1 MRIDDIDPDDVP
13 SGPRLPRPPDGPSPP
28 DSPRRPDTAPPPL
41 PDPAE
46 LSSVRRA
53 YQDLVD
59 AAYADY
65 PHGTSDTPEK
75 PATSDRAPYHEALPL
90 LRAAE
95 ENNLNRHA
103 ERPEVPVQHPT
114 EGYWSRGE
122 TRQLSDEQ
130 DTEASITCGNSH
142 DEGEQTII
150 PVMPQTE
157 AAGPSRRRV
166 TALERMDKGEESLY
180 CPVSELKGDEPCTAQ
195 RLMESREFTGGTLQG
210 FKDPTGNPDYIDEYK
225 RTYDAVGGPSAWE
238 APELN
243 MNGMINQIK
252 RHLYQKAGVEFT
264 VLDLTSASS
273 NQIDEV
279 FENLDKWKA
288 DPAMRPLSKLIILG
302 DSF

>member
-13 SGPRLPRPPDGPSPP
+13 SGPRLPRPPDGLSTP
-28 DSPRRPDTAPPPL
+28 DSPRRLDAAPPPL

-65 PHGTSDTPEK
+65 PHGTGDTPEK
-75 PATSDRAPYHEALPL
+75 SATSDRASYRQALPV

-95 ENNLNRHA
+95 ENNLNFHP
-103 ERPEVPVQHPT
+103 ERPEVPVQRPT
-114 EGYWSRGE
+114 EGYWSHGE

-130 DTEASITCGNSH
+130 DTEASMSCGNSH

-150 PVMPQTE
+150 PVMPQSE
-157 AAGPSRRRV
+157 AAGPSRRV
-166 TALERMDKGEESLY
+166 TGLERMDKGEESLY
-180 CPVSELKGDEPCTAQ
+180 CPVSELKGDEPGTAQ
-195 RLMESREFTGGTLQG
+195 RLMESREFTGGTLKG

-225 RTYDAVGGPSAWE
+225 RKYDAVGGPAAWT

-252 RHLYQKAGVEFT
+252 RHLYQKAGVDFT

-279 FENLDKWKA
+279 FENLDKWIA

-302 DSF
+302 DDF